1 MLHIDGQESSI
12 DASDQFHVAVTANT
26 GQVSQHVGNLAVH
39 HRPESELDDRAVH
52 IRNRVGEW
60 ITDFVT
66 ARNGHSGGTNDA
78 VREAVNALY
87 NADIDSGAGVRSA

>member
-12 DASDQFHVAVTANT
+12 GASDQFHVSVTGNT
-26 GQVSQHVGNLAVH
+26 GQVTQHVGDLAVH
-39 HRPESELDDRAVH
+39 HRPESELDDKAVR

-60 ITDFVT
+60 IADFVI

-78 VREAVNALY
+78 VRDAVNALY
-87 NADIDSGAGVRSA
+87 NADIDGGTDVRSA